1 MRNPIAVEM
10 TLHQLPQREE
20 AFNGLVD
27 QAALQ
32 SWPQIAQ

>member
-10 TLHQLPQREE
+10 KLHQLPEREE
-20 AFNGLVD
+20 VFDGLAD

-32 SWPQIAQ
+32 S